1 VGRGVAVSALLCMAL
16 PDGRWLAL
24 DREAFAAALAAG
36 AEMMAAPAP
45 SASTAE
51 EPLLDAEQLAAALH
65 VPVTWIEQAARELRI
80 PSMEFGRWRRFKRSE
95 VEAHVRSA
103 REGKRA

>member
-1 VGRGVAVSALLCMAL
+1 MADRLNRVLVPL
-16 PDGRWLAL
+16 PDGQWLAL
-24 DREAFAAALAAG
+24 PHEVFNEALKAGAQLMDSTRPSLAAS
-36 AEMMAAPAP
+36 AAD
-45 SASTAE
+45 E
-51 EPLLDAEQLAAALH
+51 RLLDAEELAAALH